1 MLRLHSP
8 LAGWCSP
15 LAETPDAAFAE
26 GMLGDGVAIDPVGSE
41 LRAPC
46 DGEIIS
52 IAAARHAIALRAN
65 GVEILMHVGIDTVA
79 LGGDGFDVSVRKGD
93 RVRTGDLLLRF
104 DLPAIA
110 RRAPSLVTP
119 VIVTNGAKI
128 LIARVNHRVAI
139 GDPLMDL
146 EDVAVGSAAH
156 PVTAPVVSEQVVVAH
171 AHGIHAR
178 PAALIAR
185 GAKALPYRLE
195 IRARGRSADP
205 RSAVALMS
213 LGIRGGDELV
223 IAGFEPAAEAGV
235 AELARIVRALANEPH
250 GAYVP
255 SAPRPQSAL
264 APAPRPAPALGHAHA
279 ATDPTRLAGVIAS
292 RGLVAGR
299 AFQLHDED
307 MQVAETAPDSAA
319 EIAALERARDRVRE
333 SLRTRAT
340 TASRSA
346 REILEAHL
354 ELLDDEAL
362 TQAAEQSIDSGKSA
376 GHAWR
381 AAIRTS
387 ASALEATG
395 DARLAERVA
404 DLRDLERQVLL
415 ALAGKQAAAIAIP
428 ADAIL
433 VAKDLTPSQL
443 IDIDASRLGGIAL
456 AAGGAT
462 SHVAILAGTLG
473 VPMLVALGADALAP
487 SGTELLLDAET
498 GTLRIA
504 PSPAE
509 RDEFSRRLATRRE
522 REIADRAAAARD
534 CRLAS
539 GERIEIFANLA
550 GSVADARKAVEMGA
564 EGCGLLRTEFLFMD
578 RDTPPD
584 EGEQLECYDAVAREL
599 DGRPLVIR
607 TFDVG
612 GDKPISYLPLPAE
625 ENPALGLRGI
635 RASLWRPAI
644 FRVQLRAL
652 LRAAGDR
659 RILLPMITDVAEV
672 RAVRAM
678 LAELCAETGAAAP
691 PLGVMI
697 ETPAAALLAGSLA
710 READFLS
717 IGTNDLSQYT
727 LAMDRG
733 NAELAAR
740 VDAAHP
746 AVLKL
751 IGAVCD
757 AAALHGKPVAVCGGL
772 ASDPAAV
779 PLLIGLG
786 VTELSAVPAMIPR
799 LKAVVG
805 SITLNRSREL
815 ARRALDLEDA
825 AAVRA
830 SMNTSGETP

>member
-1 MLRLHSP
+1 MLRLVSP
-8 LAGWCSP
+8 LAGWSAP
-15 LAETPDAAFAE
+15 LAEAPDAAFAE
-26 GMLGDGVAIDPVGSE
+26 GMLGDGVAIDPTDSV
-41 LRAPC
+41 LCAPC
-46 DGEIIS
+46 DGEVIS
-52 IAAARHAIALRAN
+52 IAASRHAIALRAG
-65 GVEILMHVGIDTVA
+65 GVEILLHVGIDTVG
-79 LGGDGFDVSVRKGD
+79 LGGEGFEVAVRKGD
-93 RVRTGDLLLRF
+93 RVRAGDVLLRF
-104 DLPAIA
+104 DLAKIA
-110 RRAPSLVTP
+110 GRAPSLVTP

-128 LIARVNHRVAI
+128 RVARVNHRVAV
-139 GDPLMDL
+139 GDPLMEI
-146 EDVAVGSAAH
+146 EDIGAGAAHAH
-156 PVTAPVVSEQVVVAH
+156 PVTEPVVSEQVVVAH

-185 GAKALPYRLE
+185 GAKALAYRLE
-195 IRARGRSADP
+195 VRARGRAADP

-223 IAGFEPAAEAGV
+223 ILGFETAATAGV
-235 AELARIVRALANEPH
+235 AELARIVRSLATEP
-250 GAYVP
+250 GATGP
-255 SAPRPQSAL
+255 LGAPPPG
-264 APAPRPAPALGHAHA
+264 PATTASN
-279 ATDPTRLAGVIAS
+279 DPTAVAGVIAS
-292 RGLVAGR
+292 RGLAAGR
-299 AFQLHDED
+299 AFRLHDED
-307 MQVAETAPDSAA
+307 IPVTETAADSAA
-319 EIAALERARDRVRE
+319 ETAALERARSRVRE
-333 SLRTRAT
+333 SLRLRMT
-340 TASRSA
+340 TAPPTA
-346 REILEAHL
+346 REVLEAHL
-354 ELLDDEAL
+354 DLLDDASL

-376 GHAWR
+376 GYAWR

-387 ASALEATG
+387 SSALEATG
-395 DARLAERVA
+395 DIRLAERVA

-415 ALAGKQAAAIAIP
+415 ALAGRGAAAISVP
-428 ADAIL
+428 DDAIL
-433 VAKDLTPSQL
+433 VAQDLTPSQL
-443 IDIDASRLGGIAL
+443 IDIEAGRLAGIAL

-473 VPMLVALGADALAP
+473 IPMIVALGATALAEP
-487 SGTELLLDAET
+487 GTELLLDAEA

-504 PSPAE
+504 PSSIE
-509 RDEFSRRLATRRE
+509 RETFARRLALERE
-522 REIADRAAAARD
+522 RETGDRARASRE

-550 GSVADARKAVEMGA
+550 GSVADAQKAVELGA

-578 RDTPPD
+578 RATPPD
-584 EGEQLECYDAVAREL
+584 EREQLECYDAVAQAL
-599 DGRPLVIR
+599 SGRPFVIR

-625 ENPALGLRGI
+625 DNPALGLRGI

-678 LAELCAETGAAAP
+678 LSELGAELATPVP

-697 ETPAAALLAGSLA
+697 ETPAAALLAGPLA

-733 NAELAAR
+733 NTELAAR

-751 IGAVCD
+751 IGFVCD
-757 AAALHGKPVAVCGGL
+757 AAGREGKPVAVCGGL

-799 LKAVVG
+799 LKSIVG
-805 SITLNRSREL
+805 ALTLNGSRDV

-830 SMNTSGETP
+830 SLKSPGDAS

>member
-1 MLRLHSP
+1 MLRLYSP
-8 LAGWCSP
+8 LAGWSSP
-15 LAETPDAAFAE
+15 LAETPDAAFAQ
-26 GMLGDGVAIDPVGSE
+26 GMLGDGVAIDPTGSE
-41 LRAPC
+41 LCAPC
-46 DGEIIS
+46 DGEVIS

-79 LGGDGFDVSVRKGD
+79 LGGDGFEVVVRKGD
-93 RVRTGDLLLRF
+93 RVRTGDLLLRI
-104 DLPAIA
+104 DLSAIA
-110 RRAPSLVTP
+110 RRAPSLLTP

-128 LIARVNHRVAI
+128 LIARVNHRVAV
-139 GDPLMDL
+139 GDPLMEI
-146 EDVAVGSAAH
+146 EDVAVAAPAAN
-156 PVTAPVVSEQVVVAH
+156 PVTAPVVSEQVVVTH

-195 IRARGRSADP
+195 VRARGRSADP
-205 RSAVALMS
+205 RSVVALMS

-223 IAGFEPAAEAGV
+223 IAGFEPAASAGV
-235 AELARIVRALANEPH
+235 AEIARIVRALANEPH
-250 GAYVP
+250 AAAP
-255 SAPRPQSAL
+255 AKMSSIASLRAAPRSQPSSN
-264 APAPRPAPALGHAHA
+264 
-279 ATDPTRLAGVIAS
+279 DPTLLAGVIAS
-292 RGLVAGR
+292 RGLATGR

-307 MQVAETAPDSAA
+307 LPVTETAPDSAA
-319 EIAALERARDRVRE
+319 EISALERARNRVRE
-333 SLRTRAT
+333 SLRVRIETS
-340 TASRSA
+340 SRTA
-346 REILEAHL
+346 REVLEAHID
-354 ELLDDEAL
+354 LLDDASL
-362 TQAAEQSIDSGKSA
+362 TQAAEQTIDSGKGA
-376 GHAWR
+376 GYAWR

-395 DARLAERVA
+395 DARLAERVT

-415 ALAGKQAAAIAIP
+415 ALAGKQAAAISIP
-428 ADAIL
+428 DEAIL
-433 VAKDLTPSQL
+433 VARDLTPSQL
-443 IDIDASRLGGIAL
+443 IDIDASRLAGIAL

-473 VPMLVALGADALAP
+473 IPMLVALGADALAE
-487 SGTELLLDAET
+487 SGTELLLDAEA
-498 GTLRIA
+498 GTLRLA

-509 RDEFSRRLATRRE
+509 RDTFSRRLVATRE
-522 REIADRAAAARD
+522 RETADRAAATRE

-539 GERIEIFANLA
+539 GERIEVFANLA
-550 GSVADARKAVEMGA
+550 GSVADARKAVELGA

-578 RDTPPD
+578 RATPPD
-584 EGEQLECYDAVAREL
+584 EREQLECYDAVAQAL
-599 DGRPLVIR
+599 GGRPLVIR

-612 GDKPISYLPLPAE
+612 GDKPLSYLPMPAE

-652 LRAAGDR
+652 LRATGDR

-672 RAVRAM
+672 REVRAM
-678 LAELCAETGAAAP
+678 LAELCAETKTP
-691 PLGVMI
+691 PPLLGVMI
-697 ETPAAALLAGSLA
+697 ETPAAALLAGVLA
-710 READFLS
+710 REVDFLS

-757 AAALHGKPVAVCGGL
+757 AAGNKPVAVCGGL

-799 LKAVVG
+799 LKAIV
-805 SITLNRSREL
+805 SALTLARAREL

-830 SMNTSGETP
+830 LMNTAGDVS

>member
-26 GMLGDGVAIDPVGSE
+26 RMLGDGVAIDPVGSE
-41 LRAPC
+41 LCAPC

-79 LGGDGFDVSVRKGD
+79 LGGEGFEVKVRKGD

-104 DLPAIA
+104 DLLAIA

-128 LIARVNHRVAI
+128 LLARVNHRVAV

-146 EDVAVGSAAH
+146 EDVAIGGAPAH

-195 IRARGRSADP
+195 VRARGRTADP

-223 IAGFEPAAEAGV
+223 IVGFELGAEAGV

-250 GAYVP
+250 GSPMPAA
-255 SAPRPQSAL
+255 APPLAAHAL
-264 APAPRPAPALGHAHA
+264 AAHA
-279 ATDPTRLAGVIAS
+279 AKDPTRLTGVIAS
-292 RGLVAGR
+292 RGLAAGR

-307 MQVAETAPDSAA
+307 FPVAETASDSAA

-333 SLRTRAT
+333 NLRTRMT

-354 ELLDDEAL
+354 ELLDDEAV

-395 DARLAERVA
+395 DARLSERVA

-428 ADAIL
+428 SDAIL
-433 VAKDLTPSQL
+433 IAKDLTPSQL
-443 IDIDASRLGGIAL
+443 IDIDTSRLSGIAL

-473 VPMLVALGADALAP
+473 VPMLVALGASALAP
-487 SGTELLLDAET
+487 SGTELLLDAEA

-509 RDEFSRRLATRRE
+509 RDEFSRRLAAKRE
-522 REIADRAAAARD
+522 REVADRAAAAHE

-599 DGRPLVIR
+599 GGRPLVIR

-678 LAELCAETGAAAP
+678 LAELCAETNTPAP

-697 ETPAAALLAGSLA
+697 ETPAAALLAGTLA

-751 IGAVCD
+751 IGAVCE

-799 LKAVVG
+799 LKAVVS

-815 ARRALDLEDA
+815 ARRALELEDA

-830 SMNTSGETP
+830 SMSILGETP

>member
-26 GMLGDGVAIDPVGSE
+26 RMLGDGVAIDPTGSE
-41 LRAPC
+41 LCAPC

-52 IAAARHAIALRAN
+52 IAAARHAVALRSG
-65 GVEILMHVGIDTVA
+65 GVEILIHVGIDTVA
-79 LGGDGFDVSVRKGD
+79 LGGDGFDIAVRKGE
-93 RVRTGDLLLRF
+93 RVRRGDVLLRF
-104 DLPAIA
+104 DQSAIA

-128 LIARVNHRVAI
+128 LVARTNHRVAV
-139 GDPLMDL
+139 GDPLMEID
-146 EDVAVGSAAH
+146 DVAVAGPAAN
-156 PVTAPVVSEQVVVAH
+156 PVTAAVVSEQVVVAH

-185 GAKALPYRLE
+185 GAKAMPYRLE
-195 IRARGRSADP
+195 VRARGRAADP

-223 IAGFEPAAEAGV
+223 IAGFEPAAAAGV
-235 AELARIVRALANEPH
+235 AELARIVRSLADEPR
-250 GAYVP
+250 GAASPVPRP
-255 SAPRPQSAL
+255 SA
-264 APAPRPAPALGHAHA
+264 A
-279 ATDPTRLAGVIAS
+279 ASTDPTLLTGVIAS
-292 RGLVAGR
+292 RGLAAGR
-299 AFQLHDED
+299 AFRIHDEEII
-307 MQVAETAPDSAA
+307 VAETAADSAA
-319 EIAALERARDRVRE
+319 ETSALERARDRVRE
-333 SLRTRAT
+333 SLRTRIAT
-340 TASRSA
+340 AARSA

-354 ELLDDEAL
+354 DLLDDASL

-376 GHAWR
+376 GYAWR

-415 ALAGKQAAAIAIP
+415 ALAGGPAVAISLP
-428 ADAIL
+428 EDAIL
-433 VAKDLTPSQL
+433 VAQDLTPSQL
-443 IDIDASRLGGIAL
+443 IDLDVTRLAGIAL

-473 VPMLVALGADALAP
+473 VPMLVALGAGALAQ
-487 SGTELLLDAET
+487 SGTELLLDADA
-498 GTLRIA
+498 GTLRVA
-504 PSPAE
+504 PSPVE
-509 RDEFSRRLATRRE
+509 RETFTRRLALHRE
-522 REIADRAAAARD
+522 RDTADRADASRE

-550 GSVADARKAVEMGA
+550 GSVADARKARELGA

-578 RDTPPD
+578 RATPPD
-584 EGEQLECYDAVAREL
+584 EREQLECYDAVAQAL
-599 DGRPLVIR
+599 AGRPLVIR

-672 RAVRAM
+672 RAVRA
-678 LAELCAETGAAAP
+678 LLSELGAELATPVP

-697 ETPAAALLAGSLA
+697 ETPAAALLAGPLA

-740 VDAAHP
+740 VDAVHP
-746 AVLKL
+746 AVLRL
-751 IGAVCD
+751 IGGVCE
-757 AAALHGKPVAVCGGL
+757 AAARHGKPVAVCGGL
-772 ASDPAAV
+772 ASDPAAAA
-779 PLLIGLG
+779 LLIGLG

-799 LKAVVG
+799 LKAIV
-805 SITLNRSREL
+805 SSLTLAQCRDLS
-815 ARRALDLEDA
+815 RRALDLEDA

-830 SMNTSGETP
+830 VLKVPGDVS